1 MSPDVTKIQ
10 FWANRERGIL
20 NPTIF
25 SKEARELS
33 RTLSGQK
40 GNKRTQLRKFYDEVL
55 RLEQDAKK
63 TPEEKWPNILARLHL
78 LIPKAAYAQ
87 GRELVSP
94 EFVKFI
100 QNSVEEV
107 KTPQDLAV
115 FANLFE
121 AFMGFYK
128 MDRPRD

>member
-1 MSPDVTKIQ
+1 MNLQ
-10 FWANRERGIL
+10 FWSDRENGIL

-25 SKEARELS
+25 SKEAKELS
-33 RTLSGQK
+33 KTLAGHK

-55 RLEQDAKK
+55 RLEQDAKN
-63 TPEEKWPNILARLHL
+63 TPEDKWPNILARLHL

-87 GRELVSP
+87 GRDLVSP

-100 QNSVEEV
+100 QNAVNEI
-107 KTPQDLAV
+107 KAPQDLAV
-115 FANLFE
+115 FANFFE

-128 MDRPRD
+128 LDRPKD